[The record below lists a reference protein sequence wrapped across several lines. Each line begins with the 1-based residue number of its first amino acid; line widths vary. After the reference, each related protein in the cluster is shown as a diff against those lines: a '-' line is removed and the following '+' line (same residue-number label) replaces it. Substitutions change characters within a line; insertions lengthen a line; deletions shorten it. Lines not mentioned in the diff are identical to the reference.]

1 VGWVALAYG
10 VIWLGL
16 AAYGLRLAAATRRLE
31 REVERLAE
39 RLPEGERAGEDG
51 ATEASLPPRR
61 GG

>member
-1 VGWVALAYG
+1 MGWVALAYG

-39 RLPEGERAGEDG
+39 RLPEEEKAGEPG
-51 ATEASLPPRR
+51 ATAAPRPPRR